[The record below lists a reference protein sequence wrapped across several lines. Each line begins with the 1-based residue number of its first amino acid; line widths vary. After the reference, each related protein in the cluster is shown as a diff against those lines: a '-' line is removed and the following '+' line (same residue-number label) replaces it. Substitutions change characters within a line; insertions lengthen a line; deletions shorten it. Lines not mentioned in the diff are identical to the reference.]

1 MRKLFVL
8 LAILTIATMLA
19 ACGGGAAE
27 PAPAAPSGGAA
38 PTGGNADN
46 GKVLFSQAVLAG
58 NAGCSTCHSLEPGK
72 IIVGPSMAG
81 IGTRAA
87 STVAGQTAEQYIR
100 TSIAK
105 TNEHLAKGCNAA
117 DLNADCPA
125 SVMPQDWEQKLK
137 PAGLNDLV
145 AYLQTLK

>member
-27 PAPAAPSGGAA
+27 PAPAAPSGDAA

-72 IIVGPSMAG
+72 VIVGPSMAG

-137 PAGLNDLV
+137 PAELNDLV